1 MPYAQRIEFATRHLL
16 DLQTIRFA
24 PVPMTMLLA
33 PLAAYGTQHVSREA
47 AWTMLLGFLSV
58 VAGVYWWSTLAIR
71 KRYGSVKLSR
81 EEGRRMM
88 SHPIIVAIQI
98 VLAATLIWF
107 YFFAPHTYSADVYL
121 SVTIAIIMLRKILDS
136 TNLTS
141 RRLAWTMGLVILF
154 TAAPL
159 LMSVDGGA
167 VAIAGAVWLSLS
179 IFDFLL
185 LRRTVAGISSSRP
198 TAITEE
204 LVNRG

>member
-1 MPYAQRIEFATRHLL
+1 MRNLQRIEFVTRHLL

-33 PLAAYGTQHVSREA
+33 PLAACRTQNLSREA
-47 AWTMLLGFLSV
+47 AWAMLLGFLLV
-58 VAGVYWWSTLAIR
+58 VAGVYWWTTLAIR
-71 KRYGSVKLSR
+71 RRYGSVKLSR

-88 SHPIIVAIQI
+88 SHPMIVAIQI

-136 TNLTS
+136 TNPAS
-141 RRLAWTMGLVILF
+141 RRLAWAIGLVILF
-154 TAAPL
+154 TSIPL

-167 VAIAGAVWLSLS
+167 VAVAGAVWLSLS

-185 LRRTVAGISSSRP
+185 LRRTFAGISASAP
-198 TAITEE
+198 TATAEA

>member
-1 MPYAQRIEFATRHLL
+1 MRNLQRIEFVTRHLL

-33 PLAAYGTQHVSREA
+33 PLAAWRTQHVSREA
-47 AWTMLLGFLSV
+47 AWAMLLGFLSV
-58 VAGVYWWSTLAIR
+58 VAGVYWWSTFAIR
-71 KRYGSVKLSR
+71 RRYGSVKLSR

-88 SHPIIVAIQI
+88 SHPMIVAIQI

-136 TNLTS
+136 TNPAS
-141 RRLAWTMGLVILF
+141 RRLAWAIGLVILF
-154 TAAPL
+154 TSIPL

-167 VAIAGAVWLSLS
+167 VAVAGAVWLSLS

-185 LRRTVAGISSSRP
+185 LRRIFAGISASAP
-198 TAITEE
+198 TATAEA